1 LRQKSGENKNVA
13 EGASRMDITV
23 VIQQGQEKV
32 SLESDESY
40 LFRIVKSDTSLVK
53 VTVEAPCFQGARH
66 AVETLFQLM
75 DWDMDQGTFLVV
87 DDVQVTDR
95 PFYPHRGL
103 ALDTARNF
111 ISVGKI
117 EEVLDSLSYSKM
129 NVLHWRLSG
138 AQSFPV
144 QMDFNPDFTNYGAYR
159 ADMVYSKEDVKDIV
173 NYASDRGIVV
183 IPELDAPGN
192 LGAGWQAVDPD
203 FTLCVERDPWDHW
216 CTVPPCGQL
225 NPVVDG
231 MYDVLE
237 NIYSE
242 LAEMFGSD
250 YFHMGGNE
258 VNFVCWDSSQ
268 QIQTWLSD
276 HGLGVEE
283 WDFVKLWHYFLDE
296 AHTRLDK
303 ASNSTPHV
311 YLWNSKLTEPRY
323 LDQLDSRFA
332 VQLWSNAWE
341 SSDSINSQ
349 TIKAVAEGGY
359 KMVFSNYD
367 STYLDC
373 GFGSRQGFEGY
384 WCNSFKGWKT
394 VYENNPRR
402 ILEINGVSNLE
413 EAVANIL
420 GGETTMMTEMT
431 DEGSLMTK
439 LEPRTAAYAE
449 TLWRDG
455 RDMHWAADAEKRM
468 IRHRERLRERGI
480 AADGLTQRWCMQNP
494 GEKC

>member
-1 LRQKSGENKNVA
+1 MNVA
-13 EGASRMDITV
+13 EDASQMDITL

-40 LFRIVKSDTSLVK
+40 SLSITKSDTNLVK
-53 VTVEAPCFQGARH
+53 VTMEAECFQGGRH

-75 DWDMDQGTFLVV
+75 DWDMDQETYLVV
-87 DDVQVTDR
+87 DDVQITDS

-103 ALDTARNF
+103 ALDTSRNF

-117 EEVLDSLSYSKM
+117 EEVLNSLSYSKM
-129 NVLHWRLSG
+129 NVFHWRLSG

-144 QMDFNPDFTNYGAYR
+144 QMDFNPDFTNYGAYGP
-159 ADMVYSKEDVKDIV
+159 DMIYTKEDVKHIV

-183 IPELDAPGN
+183 IPELDTPGN
-192 LGAGWQAVDPD
+192 LGAGWQAVDAD
-203 FTLCVERDPWDHW
+203 YTLCVERDPWDHW

-268 QIQTWLSD
+268 QIQTWLRE
-276 HGLGVEE
+276 HGLGIEE
-283 WDFVKLWHYFLDE
+283 GDFVKLWHYFLDN
-296 AHTRLDK
+296 ALTRLDK
-303 ASNSTPHV
+303 ASNSTPNV
-311 YLWNSKLTEPRY
+311 YMWNSKLTEPQY
-323 LDQLDSRFA
+323 LDQWDSRFT
-332 VQLWSNAWE
+332 VQLWNYAWE

-349 TIKAVAEGGY
+349 TIKAVAEAGY
-359 KMVFSNYD
+359 KMVFSNVD

-384 WCNSFKGWKT
+384 WCNNFKGWKT

-402 ILEINGVSNLE
+402 ILEKKGVSNLE
-413 EAVANIL
+413 EAAANIV

-431 DEGSLMTK
+431 GEGSLMTK

-455 RDMHWAADAEKRM
+455 RDMHWATDAEDRM
-468 IRHRERLRERGI
+468 TRHRERLRERGI
-480 AADGLTQRWCMQNP
+480 GADALTQRWCMQNP
-494 GEKC
+494 GENAKC